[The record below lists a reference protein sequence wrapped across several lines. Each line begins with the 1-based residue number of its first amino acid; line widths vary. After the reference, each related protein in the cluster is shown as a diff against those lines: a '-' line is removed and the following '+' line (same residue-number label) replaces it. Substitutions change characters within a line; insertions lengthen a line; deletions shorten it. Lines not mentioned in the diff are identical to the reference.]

1 MMMNLVIGFMFVM
14 SLFYLLVEIEMR
26 INGGK

>member
-1 MMMNLVIGFMFVM
+1 MMNLVIGFMFVM

>member
-1 MMMNLVIGFMFVM
+1 MMMTLVIGLMFIM

>member
-1 MMMNLVIGFMFVM
+1 MMTLVIGFMFVM

>member
-1 MMMNLVIGFMFVM
+1 MIMTLVIGLMFIM